1 MTLRQYLIQIK
12 SGRTI
17 NFSRFIS
24 LLPESYDKQKYE
36 LFNITLQAPQK
47 WLVSCSDETLTE
59 IERLAEKPNTRLQAT
74 EMGDSHLVRVS
85 FGFILVYHEA
95 LTDNRPDVVYFEQG
109 SYLQGYQAKKR
120 LLIIENEENFFQP
133 ALMLRLAEKFSNKQ
147 FDLANTDVALGSG
160 GRVTSKLAVS
170 WYQQYNE
177 ILCLFDYDAA
187 GLKMYQTLKAK
198 LGEHVQFLQPQSYSE
213 YEQYFKMQPKSHSQL
228 VMCINLA
235 EKLGFTGL
243 SKTVKKHRK
252 FMEQEMLLLGFENN
266 E

>member
-1 MTLRQYLIQIK
+1 VNLQQYLIQIK
-12 SGRTI
+12 AGRTI

-24 LLPESYDKQKYE
+24 LLPEFYDKQKYE
-36 LFNITLQAPQK
+36 LFNVTLQAPQR
-47 WLVSCSDETLTE
+47 WLVSCSDETLTKLE
-59 IERLAEKPNTRLQAT
+59 KLVEKPNTRLQAT

-85 FGFILVYHEA
+85 FGFVLVYHGA
-95 LTDNRPDVVYFEQG
+95 LTDNRPDVVYLEQG

-133 ALMLRLAEKFSNKQ
+133 VLMLRLAEKFTNQQ
-147 FDLANTDVALGSG
+147 FDLENTDVALGCG
-160 GRVTSKLAVS
+160 GRVISKLALS

-198 LGEHVQFLQPQSYSE
+198 LGEHVQFLQPQSYSD

-228 VMCINLA
+228 VTCINLA

-243 SKTVKKHRK
+243 SKTVRKHRK
-252 FMEQEMLLLGFENN
+252 FMEQEMLLLEIDD